1 MEVEVS
7 TPEEYVG
14 GVLGDLKQRRSVIE
28 DIANRGD
35 TQVVRARVSLRKM
48 FGYATDLRSLTKAR
62 AAFSMHFHAFDVLET
77 D

>member
-7 TPEEYVG
+7 TPEKYVG
-14 GVLGDLKQRRSVIE
+14 GVLGDLKQRRSMIE
-28 DIANRGD
+28 NIDNRGEIH
-35 TQVVRARVSLRKM
+35 VIRARVSLRRM

-62 AAFSMHFHAFDVLET
+62 AAFSMQFRAFDVLAG